1 MNKIVAL
8 TLTASIALA
17 SLTGCA
23 AKDAQQ
29 KETNVSGISNSEDT
43 ENHITDITIQKKVKT
58 KLAAVPVSCLI

>member
-23 AKDAQQ
+23 A
-29 KETNVSGISNSEDT
+29 NLHRIFV
-43 ENHITDITIQKKVKT
+43 
-58 KLAAVPVSCLI
+58 

>member
-8 TLTASIALA
+8 TLTASIVLA

-29 KETNVSGISNSEDT
+29 KEIAVMT
-43 ENHITDITIQKKVKT
+43 
-58 KLAAVPVSCLI
+58 AAVRSASAEGCQYYGKRP